1 MLDYMIY
8 ILAFAVGSILC
19 LLYSYK
25 QHGEPF
31 VAETKFNVPFALVS
45 IVGWVLGFCSGSVI
59 LSAIGFLLAGFV
71 MGERPGYGRK
81 ETALG
86 LIIAIIVYFIVV
98 VAIKA
103 IDLWNNNVLA
113 HRIRSNKT
121 MSMRNLRLCNSCRNS
136 S

>member
-8 ILAFAVGSILC
+8 LITFAAGSILG

-81 ETALG
+81 ETAVG
-86 LIIAIIVYFIVV
+86 LIIAIIVY
-98 VAIKA
+98 
-103 IDLWNNNVLA
+103 VLLK
-113 HRIRSNKT
+113 RP
-121 MSMRNLRLCNSCRNS
+121 LCMM
-136 S
+136 